1 MTVQR
6 RFAAGPA
13 DGLVEAW
20 SAGVGRSV
28 YLPLD
33 RAELTA
39 LLRRTT
45 GKLLSAGEG
54 IRVDV
59 PAARALGRSLVDA
72 DLVADDVLP
81 ETTAALGG
89 HLAEALA
96 ARGAARPEETATAL
110 LAAVVSGYVCALR
123 TRILR
128 EQEAVRTAEADARR
142 EAEEALRSSEARFR
156 AIFAGS
162 AVGIGIADMA
172 GRIVDVNASFAA
184 MLGYSTDEFR
194 RLQVTD
200 FDYPDDAVG
209 MWELYREIIAGVR
222 DSVRVEKRYKHRD
235 GHLVWTELTASL
247 IRDAAGAPV
256 YTVAMAEDI
265 TQRRELQV
273 RLRQQALHDPLT
285 LLPNRA
291 LFQERLAAAFARPG
305 GRVGVCYLDL
315 DRFKAVNDRLGHDVG
330 DALLVAV
337 AARLARCAADRG
349 HLVARMGGDE
359 FVVLVED
366 PADGALDAL
375 ADALLAVLDDPVE
388 VGEHRLSVGASIG
401 VVECGVDDATPAEV
415 LKSADVTLYWAKA
428 DGRGRWARFDPQRN
442 ARDMTRYTLSATL
455 LPGLLR
461 DEFLVEYQPI
471 LRLGDRT
478 AWGVEALVR
487 WAHPTLGRLGPD
499 QFIDLAEESG
509 SIVALGHRVL
519 VEACERGAAWNAE
532 HPGAPLVVSV
542 NLAVRQAQEPALVA
556 DVVAVLER
564 TGLPP
569 HLLQLEV
576 TESALL
582 GPAGRPIEAIT
593 ALSGLGVRIAVD
605 DFGTGYSNLGYLAR
619 LPLRTLKVAG
629 ILVDGLGRTA
639 GADAV
644 VSSLVGLAHALGM
657 DVTAEGVETADQARR
672 LAAAGCDT
680 VQGWLYARP
689 TAWDALVPLL
699 EARPGDPPA

>member
-1 MTVQR
+1 VTVQR
-6 RFAAGPA
+6 RFAAGPV

-45 GKLLSAGEG
+45 AKLLAAGEG

-59 PAARALGRSLVDA
+59 PAAQALGRSLVDA
-72 DLVADDVLP
+72 DLVADAVLP

-89 HLAEALA
+89 HLADALA

-110 LAAVVSGYVCALR
+110 LAAVVSGYLCALR

-162 AVGIGIADMA
+162 AIGIGIADMQ

-209 MWELYREIIAGVR
+209 MWELYREIISGVR
-222 DSVRVEKRYKHRD
+222 DSARVEKRYKHRD

-247 IRDAAGAPV
+247 IRDSAGAPV

-337 AARLARCAADRG
+337 AGRLARCAADRG

-375 ADALLAVLDDPVE
+375 ADALLGVLDDPVD
-388 VGEHRLSVGASIG
+388 VGEHRLTVGASIG

-509 SIVALGHRVL
+509 SIVPLGHRVL
-519 VEACERGAAWNAE
+519 VEACERGAAWNAQ

-542 NLAVRQAQEPALVA
+542 NLAVRQAQEPGLVA
-556 DVVAVLER
+556 DVVAVLES
-564 TGLPP
+564 TGLAP

-593 ALSGLGVRIAVD
+593 ALAGLGVRIAVD

-619 LPLRTLKVAG
+619 LPLRTLKLAG

-644 VSSLVGLAHALGM
+644 VSSLVGLAHALGV
-657 DVTAEGVETADQARR
+657 DVTAEGVETPDQARR
-672 LAAAGCDT
+672 LAAAGCDH
-680 VQGWLYARP
+680 VQGWLYARSA
-689 TAWDALVPLL
+689 AWDALVPLL
-699 EARPGDPPA
+699 ERRA